1 MNRLS
6 LIVELHGDA
15 QCVEFFERAETNVEK
30 LNDWTDAGLVIPDLV
45 KYLASAD
52 SEQKLRTS
60 SAGKRTLNSMAKASA
75 LREMSVEQ
83 LEKALL
89 SKLVAAR
96 EQLRKDLGSLD
107 LKIRDLSGGTSVLK
121 AAESESS
128 EEDGPRRR
136 GRPKGSKNRKG
147 RRGPRVKNE
156 KSLRVYVQEELQK
169 AKKGLTIDE
178 LIAAVQAAGYK
189 SKSDKFK
196 AVMYQCL
203 FHGKRFQKD
212 DATGKYVLA
221 PE

>member
-1 MNRLS
+1 M
-6 LIVELHGDA
+6 EL
-15 QCVEFFERAETNVEK
+15 FECAGTNIEK
-30 LNDWTDAGLVIPDLV
+30 LNDWTDAGLVIVDHA

-96 EQLRKDLGSLD
+96 EQMRKDLGSLD
-107 LKIRDLSGGTSVLK
+107 LKIRDLSGGTSVPK

-128 EEDGPRRR
+128 DEDGPRRR

-178 LIAAVQAAGYK
+178 LITAVQAAGYK

-203 FHGKRFQKD
+203 FHGKRFQRD